1 MFGKFRKASYISV
14 ITVAAAA
21 AGFVAAACP
30 LVILPFIISSNS
42 RAGEAHIV
50 VDAAISQNR
59 GAHPLSAASGAGKGA
74 KSLHN
79 VRVAYDASVLRAL
92 KTMRLSLDHFG
103 LWIDQHPGSAIAQ
116 IRYMPPAMQQRVAST
131 ALFIVKSNPK
141 ISPKTAWREASA
153 LVYYSC
159 KHDVPPALL
168 AALARV
174 ESTFDPDAVS
184 SKGASGVMQV
194 MWKFHKDFLNSK
206 GIYASSSS
214 SNPLSDPEKAIE
226 AGCLV
231 LARYLKT
238 YGSMQKAIARYYGA
252 NSESYN
258 RKVHKNIANILNH
271 HEKMTR
277 EKD

>member
-1 MFGKFRKASYISV
+1 MFDKFRKTSYVSF
-14 ITVAAAA
+14 AAAA
-21 AGFVAAACP
+21 IGFVAAACP
-30 LVILPFIISSNS
+30 LVILPFIVSSNGHTS
-42 RAGEAHIV
+42 GAHIV
-50 VDAAISQNR
+50 VDAAISQTR
-59 GAHPLSAASGAGKGA
+59 DAHPLSAAANTDNSA
-74 KSLHN
+74 KMLPR

-131 ALFIVKSNPK
+131 ALFIVKSNRK

-153 LVYYSC
+153 LVYYSY

-206 GIYASSSS
+206 GIYAASA

-231 LARYLKT
+231 LTRYLKT
-238 YGSMQKAIARYYGA
+238 YGSLQKAIARYYGA

-258 RKVHKNIANILNH
+258 KKVHKNIANILNH
-271 HEKMTR
+271 HEKMTK
-277 EKD
+277 EK